1 VPYASPST
9 DYDDGD
15 RTKQA
20 NGARCALDYFGAP
33 FLAEKFPLSANEKRF
48 LEFTGTLDP
57 QQGLP
62 FSRWCTVVEIIHI
75 VSQQSNAFKKPSIAD
90 IKIMLHAMS
99 NMHEPSVVQGS
110 DEADNHLVKMIRG
123 KLIAEQLPHSSDRPF
138 GNRRQ
143 TTNGIG
149 CVNSWVPSTNKH
161 VVKTAEEMQTDYP
174 VRREETFRHGYIPY
188 KDDEKARLAFSCMV
202 DSLISLALLP
212 EKKTQYRLLW
222 IYIPRTRGKAMI
234 KRRP

>member
-1 VPYASPST
+1 MPYASPST

-123 KLIAEQLPHSSDRPF
+123 KLIAEQLL
-138 GNRRQ
+138 GNKSR
-143 TTNGIG
+143 
-149 CVNSWVPSTNKH
+149 
-161 VVKTAEEMQTDYP
+161 
-174 VRREETFRHGYIPY
+174 FR
-188 KDDEKARLAFSCMV
+188 
-202 DSLISLALLP
+202 
-212 EKKTQYRLLW
+212 
-222 IYIPRTRGKAMI
+222 
-234 KRRP
+234 